1 MTLGSGTRLGPYEI
15 LAPLGAG
22 GMGEVYRARDTRLG
36 REVALKVLP
45 EALSSDTGRLR
56 RFEKEAQ
63 SASSLNHPNI
73 VTVFDIG
80 TDGPTSY
87 MAMELVDGATL
98 RQLLATGPLPQKRLL
113 TLASQAAEGLA
124 KAHAAGIVHRDLKP
138 ENVMVTKDGFAKIL
152 DFGLAKLTQPED
164 SSGGT
169 QAPTVS
175 GGTEPGIVVGTVAYM
190 SPEQALGKPL
200 DFRSD
205 LFSFGSMLYEMVTG
219 KKAFARATGPET
231 MTAIIREEPEALS
244 TAMPST
250 PVPLR
255 WIVERC
261 LAKDPEERYAA
272 TRDLAQDLSQ
282 VREQSS
288 EPSAAARVAARRP
301 RWGWFA
307 AAIVLGVV
315 FGAAALAALRRGPA
329 DHPVFKR
336 LTFRR
341 GTVWGAGF
349 APDGHIVYAAAWDG
363 AKTRLYDLA
372 PDALVPRPLD
382 IEASALL
389 SVSRS
394 GELAIQRGGSPA
406 PQGYFSGAMLAR
418 VPMAGGAPRELAPDV
433 LAAAW
438 GPDGSSLAVLRFADS
453 RARMEYPL
461 GHPLSFGFGLWPAGA
476 PEGHLIAFARPSED
490 SDAWD
495 VCVVDEG
502 DKYRRISAGWDDITG
517 LAWRP
522 DGKEIWLS
530 GRWKEPPDSGIFAV
544 DLSGHRRRRL
554 SLPGAEYFLRAIGRD
569 GALLLERQDTPI
581 QIRLLSADS
590 GEPRDI
596 ATVPGAGLMQISADG
611 RRLLLGVNERSEVYL
626 QGTDG
631 SPPVLI
637 GKSSGDAALSP
648 DGQWVATVKDD
659 DSGLLL
665 LPTGAGEA
673 KDVRIQGRQLGGQL
687 TFCPDGRRLV
697 CGGRDRGD
705 GPYLLEIDL
714 DSRSVKKVTP
724 KGYGGGEGTRFVSP
738 DGRQLAFFVQGKSRS
753 FLVPMS
759 GGEPSPI
766 PGCEVNDIVTGWA
779 ADSRRVYV
787 FHFGETPGKVDL
799 VDTQTGDRTHFR
811 DLPITDPTGAIG
823 FAGVRPTPDGRK
835 IGFLLVRRLSAL
847 YLVRGLI

>member
-1 MTLGSGTRLGPYEI
+1 MPLGVGTRLGPYEI

-45 EALSSDTGRLR
+45 EALSSDSGRLR
-56 RFEKEAQ
+56 RFEKEAR

-73 VTVFDIG
+73 VTVHDFG
-80 TDGPTSY
+80 ESNGATFL
-87 MAMELVDGATL
+87 AMELVEGSTL
-98 RQLLATGPLPQKRLL
+98 RELLVEGPLPIKKLL
-113 TLASQAAEGLA
+113 AIGAQVADGLS
-124 KAHAAGIVHRDLKP
+124 KAHEAGIVHRDLKP
-138 ENVMVTKDGFAKIL
+138 ENVMVTKDGHVKIL
-152 DFGLAKLTQPED
+152 DFGLAKLTQRED
-164 SSGGT
+164 TSGAT

-190 SPEQALGKPL
+190 SPEQALGKAL

-205 LFSFGSMLYEMVTG
+205 QFSFGSMLYEMATG
-219 KKAFARATGPET
+219 KRAFARPSGPET
-231 MTAIIREEPEALS
+231 MTAIIREEPEPVGKLA
-244 TAMPST
+244 PKIGT
-250 PVPLR
+250 PLQ
-255 WIVERC
+255 WTIERC
-261 LAKDPEERYAA
+261 LAKDREERYGS
-272 TRDLAQDLSQ
+272 TRDLARDLQ
-282 VREQSS
+282 RLRDHTS
-288 EPSAAARVAARRP
+288 EPAAAAVAPRRARLPGVVAALLAGLAIGSAAVVFLRRP
-301 RWGWFA
+301 
-307 AAIVLGVV
+307 
-315 FGAAALAALRRGPA
+315 PA

-341 GTVWGAGF
+341 GTLWGAGF

-389 SVSRS
+389 SVSRN
-394 GELAIQRGGSPA
+394 GELAILRGGSPS
-406 PQGYFSGAMLAR
+406 PQGYVAGAMLAR

-433 LAAAW
+433 LQAAW
-438 GPDGSSLAVLRFADS
+438 APDGSSLAVLRFADG
-453 RARMEYPL
+453 RARLEYPL
-461 GHPLSFGFGLWPAGA
+461 GHPSSFGFLAWPAGA
-476 PEGHLIAFARPSED
+476 PEGHLIAVTRPSED

-495 VCVVDEG
+495 VGVVDERG
-502 DKYRRISAGWDDITG
+502 NYRRISPGWGDITG

-522 DGKEIWLS
+522 DGGEIWLS
-530 GRWKEPPDSGIFAV
+530 GRSKEPPDSGIFSV

-554 SLPGAEYFLRAIGRD
+554 SLPGGEYFLKAIGRD
-569 GALLLERQDTPI
+569 GALLLERGDEAVQI
-581 QIRLLSADS
+581 QLLSADS
-590 GEPRDI
+590 SEPRDI

-611 RRLLLGVNERSEVYL
+611 RRLLLGVSERSEVYV

-648 DGQWVATVKDD
+648 DDKWVATVKDD

-673 KDVRIQGRQLGGQL
+673 RDVKIQGHQLGGQL
-687 TFCPDGRRLV
+687 TFHPDGRRLV
-697 CGGRDRGD
+697 CGGRDGGD

-714 DSRSVKKVTP
+714 DSRKVKKLTP

-759 GGEPSPI
+759 GGEPAPI

-779 ADSRRVYV
+779 ADSRHVYV
-787 FHFGETPGKVDL
+787 FHFGEAPGRVDL
-799 VDTQTGDRTHFR
+799 VDTQTGDRAHFR
-811 DLPITDPTGAIG
+811 DLPITDSTGAIG
-823 FAGVRPTPDGRK
+823 FAGVRPTPDGSR
-835 IGFLLVRRLSAL
+835 IGFLIVRRLSAL
-847 YLVRGLI
+847 YLVRGLN